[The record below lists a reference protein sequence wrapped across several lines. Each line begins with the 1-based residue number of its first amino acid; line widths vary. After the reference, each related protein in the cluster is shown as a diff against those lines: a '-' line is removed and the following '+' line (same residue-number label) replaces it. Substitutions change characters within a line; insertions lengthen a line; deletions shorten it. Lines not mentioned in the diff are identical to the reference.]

1 MSFTGFATAA
11 LQLGLQA
18 IVIKPKRGLRNI
30 AYWDASGNLQ
40 SLPDI
45 IAQAVVSER
54 HIDLMEITEH
64 PVEQGAPIS
73 DHAYK
78 RPSEVIIEMAWSN
91 SPTPSG
97 SILGQAV
104 DAGLAAAASLN
115 STIAQL
121 ENIAGVVGAAGTVM
135 SMLNGTEISQADQI
149 YSTLIQLQET
159 RAIFDLL
166 TGRKKYTNM
175 VCKSI
180 AIETDS
186 KTENALHVTMVCQQI
201 IIVSTSPPNTIQAA
215 NVQPAQ
221 APSVTPPLLTGVKS
235 LVSPS
240 TSVVLGS

>member
-175 VCKSI
+175 VCK
-180 AIETDS
+180 
-186 KTENALHVTMVCQQI
+186 L
-201 IIVSTSPPNTIQAA
+201 
-215 NVQPAQ
+215 
-221 APSVTPPLLTGVKS
+221 S
-235 LVSPS
+235 LIHI
-240 TSVVLGS
+240 